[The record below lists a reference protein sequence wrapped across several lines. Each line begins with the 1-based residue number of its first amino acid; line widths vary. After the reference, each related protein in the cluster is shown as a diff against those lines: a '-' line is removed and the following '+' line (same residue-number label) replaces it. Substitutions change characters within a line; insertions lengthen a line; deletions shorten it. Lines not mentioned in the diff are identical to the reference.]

1 MHIEPGMV
9 DAAKIGL
16 SYATATAALLGVAKL
31 SYDNIRD
38 NNIVSFFMK
47 AIVSTLLV
55 FTFFEV
61 FPHYAVGVSEVHL
74 IMGSTLFL
82 LFGVAPASIG
92 LAVGLL
98 IQGLFF
104 APFDLPQLGMNL
116 TSLLVPLMGIAYMAK
131 RIIPSQTVYTDLQYS
146 QVLKLSLA
154 YQGGIVSWV
163 AFWAIYGQGFG
174 AENMTSILS
183 FGSAYMLVVIIEPFA
198 DLAVLAFAKVLKD
211 TFSKT
216 NLFEKRLYQKV

>member
-1 MHIEPGMV
+1 
-9 DAAKIGL
+9 
-16 SYATATAALLGVAKL
+16 
-31 SYDNIRD
+31 
-38 NNIVSFFMK
+38 
-47 AIVSTLLV
+47 
-55 FTFFEV
+55 
-61 FPHYAVGVSEVHL
+61 
-74 IMGSTLFL
+74 
-82 LFGVAPASIG
+82 
-92 LAVGLL
+92 
-98 IQGLFF
+98 
-104 APFDLPQLGMNL
+104 MNL

-131 RIIPSQTVYTDLQYS
+131 KIIPSQTVYTDLQYS

-174 AENMTSILS
+174 AENMASILS